1 MNNPT
6 NLSIS
11 YVPHMNA
18 NRHFSFQTSLD
29 RMKEKAESIL
39 YPKGQV
45 LFNEGNSAR
54 GLYIVKSGK
63 IKVLKHGSDGKEQI
77 LKIAKENDFVG
88 YKGLLTENKCS
99 VSAIVINDADLLFI
113 PREVFIDFMHEDPI
127 LASHFTRLLCE
138 DLILMEEKIVS
149 LAYKPVRGRLAE
161 TLLGLNSVYEEES
174 PESRNKGIDL
184 TRGELANM
192 IGTAKETVIR
202 LLSEFK
208 HEHLIETNGKWISVI
223 DINGISKVNNLYN

>member
-1 MNNPT
+1 MNNS
-6 NLSIS
+6 NNVSIT
-11 YVPHMNA
+11 YAPQMNV
-18 NRHFSFQTSLD
+18 NRHLSFNSSLD
-29 RMKEKAESIL
+29 RMKEKSESIL

-54 GLYIVKSGK
+54 GLYIINSGK

-77 LKIAKENDFVG
+77 LKIAKTNDFVG
-88 YKGLLTENKCS
+88 YKGLLTDNKCS
-99 VSAIVINDADLLFI
+99 VSAIVISDADILFI
-113 PREVFIDFMHEDPI
+113 PKEIFLYFMQEDPI
-127 LASHFTRLLCE
+127 IANYFTQLLCE
-138 DLILMEEKIVS
+138 DVILMEEKIVS

-161 TLLGLNSVYEEES
+161 ALLDLNKVYSEDPS
-174 PESRNKGIDL
+174 GSSGNNINL
-184 TRGELANM
+184 TRGELANI

-223 DINGISKVNNLYN
+223 DVHGIDRVNNLYI

>member
-1 MNNPT
+1 MDNSPD
-6 NLSIS
+6 LSIS
-11 YVPHMNA
+11 YAPHMNV
-18 NRHFSFQTSLD
+18 NRHLSFNSSFD
-29 RMKEKAESIL
+29 RMKEKAESIF

-54 GLYIVKSGK
+54 GLYIINSGK
-63 IKVLKHGSDGKEQI
+63 IKILKHGSDGKEQI
-77 LKIAKENDFVG
+77 LTIAKENDFVG
-88 YKGLLTENKCS
+88 YKGLLTDSKCS

-113 PREVFIDFMHEDPI
+113 SKEVFLEFMQEDPI

-161 TLLGLNSVYEEES
+161 TLLDLHRVYGEES
-174 PESRNKGIDL
+174 SGKSANNINL

-223 DINGISKVNNLYN
+223 DVNGIDRVNNLYN